1 VIPMDIIKTL
11 KDSYHV
17 MIKDMI
23 ELKRNRVELVTLA
36 IMPLLFLVIF
46 GFIYPSG
53 NSHDNIQMGLVNLD
67 QGAGSNEFIAQMET
81 MNKQIESTTKNSSYM
96 SFNNY
101 SSVDAAKTAINQ
113 GKIHGAFVIPPGFS
127 NNVTNGQPGNIIIY
141 VDNSNPQ
148 VAASIE
154 QVSSGTVS
162 GLNGVLAENNVLKL
176 GNAANQQI
184 NPQAVIAPYTPNIV
198 TTIPG
203 ANNYLNFL
211 APGLMIMIGMMAV
224 MIGIPEAFSKEKET
238 GTFDGMLSAPI
249 NHLSVLLGKTMALSV
264 RGLLQ
269 CIFVLA
275 FAVLLFGVTIQG
287 SLLLAFFMVILGIFS
302 FIGIG
307 IMAVSLAGDQ
317 STGTM
322 IMNLLMFPFMFLGG
336 IFFPISQMPWIMQE
350 ISKLIPLTYAA
361 DAMRKIM
368 LLNANVADV
377 STDIIIL
384 LAFGIITMAIALPL
398 FSRSMKQ

>member
-1 VIPMDIIKTL
+1 VKIMDVIKIL

-23 ELKRNRVELVTLA
+23 ELKRNRIELVTLA

-67 QGAGSNEFIAQMET
+67 QGAGSNEFISQMET
-81 MNKQIESTTKNSSYM
+81 MNKQLATTKNSSYM

-113 GKIHGAFVIPPGFS
+113 GTINGAFVIPPGFS
-127 NNVTNGQPGNIIIY
+127 NNVTNGQPGNVMIY

-162 GLNGVLAENNVLKL
+162 GLNGVLAETNVLKL

-269 CIFVLA
+269 CVFVLL

-287 SLLLAFFMVILGIFS
+287 SVLLAFFMVILGIFS

-336 IFFPISQMPWIMQE
+336 IFFPISQMPWIMQD

-384 LAFGIITMAIALPL
+384 LAFGLVTMAIALPL

>member
-1 VIPMDIIKTL
+1 MDIIKTL
-11 KDSYHV
+11 NDSYYIFIKE
-17 MIKDMI
+17 MIGFR
-23 ELKRNRVELVTLA
+23 RNRMELASLA
-36 IMPLLFLVIF
+36 IMPLIFLVMF
-46 GFIYPSG
+46 GFIFPSG
-53 NSHDNIQMGLVNLD
+53 GTHENVQMGLVNLD
-67 QGAGSNEFIAQMET
+67 QGAGSNEFITQMET
-81 MNKQIESTTKNSSYM
+81 MNNQLATSKNSSYM

-101 SSVDAAKTAINQ
+101 SSVAAAKTAISQ

-127 NNVTNGQPGNIIIY
+127 NNVTNKQPGNVLIY

-148 VAASIE
+148 NAASIE
-154 QVSSGTVS
+154 QVSLGTMS
-162 GLNGVLAENNVLKL
+162 GLNGVLADTNVLKL
-176 GNAANQQI
+176 SSATNPVI
-184 NPQAVIAPYTPNIV
+184 NPQAIIEPYTPNIV

-203 ANNYLNFL
+203 STNYFDFL

-224 MIGIPEAFSKEKET
+224 MIGIPEAISKEKEM

-249 NHLSVLLGKTMALSV
+249 NHLSVLLGKTTALSL
-264 RGLLQ
+264 RGLIQ
-269 CIFVLA
+269 VMFVLI

-287 SLLLAFFMVILGIFS
+287 NLLLAFLMVILGIFS

-307 IMAVSLAGDQ
+307 IMAVSMAGSQ
-317 STGTM
+317 GTGTL
-322 IMNLLMFPFMFLGG
+322 IMNLIMFPMMFLSG
-336 IFFPISQMPWIMQE
+336 IFFPVSQMPWFMQD
-350 ISKLIPLTYAA
+350 ISNLIPLTYAA

-384 LAFGIITMAIALPL
+384 LAFGVITMLIALPL

>member
-1 VIPMDIIKTL
+1 MDIIKTL
-11 KDSYHV
+11 NDSYYIFIKE
-17 MIKDMI
+17 MIGFR
-23 ELKRNRVELVTLA
+23 RNRMELASLA
-36 IMPLLFLVIF
+36 IMPLIFLVMF
-46 GFIYPSG
+46 GFIFPSG
-53 NSHDNIQMGLVNLD
+53 GTHENVQMGLVNLD
-67 QGAGSNEFIAQMET
+67 QGAGSNEFITQMET
-81 MNKQIESTTKNSSYM
+81 MNNQLATSKNSSYM

-101 SSVDAAKTAINQ
+101 SSVAAAKTAISQ

-127 NNVTNGQPGNIIIY
+127 NNVTNKQPGNVLIY

-148 VAASIE
+148 NAASIE
-154 QVSSGTVS
+154 QVSLGTMS
-162 GLNGVLAENNVLKL
+162 GLNGVLADTNVLKL
-176 GNAANQQI
+176 SSATNPVI
-184 NPQAVIAPYTPNIV
+184 NPQAIIEPYTPNIV

-203 ANNYLNFL
+203 STNYFNFL

-224 MIGIPEAFSKEKET
+224 MIGIPEAISKEKEM

-249 NHLSVLLGKTMALSV
+249 NHLSVLLGKTTALSL
-264 RGLLQ
+264 RGLIQ
-269 CIFVLA
+269 VMFVLI

-287 SLLLAFFMVILGIFS
+287 NLLLAFLMVILGIFS

-307 IMAVSLAGDQ
+307 IMAVSMAGSQ
-317 STGTM
+317 GTGTL
-322 IMNLLMFPFMFLGG
+322 IMNLIMFPMMFLSG
-336 IFFPISQMPWIMQE
+336 IFFPVSQMPWFMQD
-350 ISKLIPLTYAA
+350 ISNLIPLTYAA

-384 LAFGIITMAIALPL
+384 LAFGVITMLIALPL

>member
-1 VIPMDIIKTL
+1 
-11 KDSYHV
+11 
-17 MIKDMI
+17 
-23 ELKRNRVELVTLA
+23 
-36 IMPLLFLVIF
+36 
-46 GFIYPSG
+46 
-53 NSHDNIQMGLVNLD
+53 
-67 QGAGSNEFIAQMET
+67 
-81 MNKQIESTTKNSSYM
+81 
-96 SFNNY
+96 
-101 SSVDAAKTAINQ
+101 
-113 GKIHGAFVIPPGFS
+113 
-127 NNVTNGQPGNIIIY
+127 
-141 VDNSNPQ
+141 
-148 VAASIE
+148 
-154 QVSSGTVS
+154 
-162 GLNGVLAENNVLKL
+162 L

-307 IMAVSLAGDQ
+307 IMVVSLAGDQ